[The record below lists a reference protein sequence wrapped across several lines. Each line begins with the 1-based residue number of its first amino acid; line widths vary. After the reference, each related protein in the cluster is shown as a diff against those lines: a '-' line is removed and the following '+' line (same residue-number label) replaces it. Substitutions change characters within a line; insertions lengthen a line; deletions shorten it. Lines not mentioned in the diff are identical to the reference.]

1 MLLFD
6 RESEEGVM
14 AAVGEGKVGLASE
27 AQSPKCIFG
36 SISEAGSNI
45 CKSATPLAAGAN
57 PLCPRCG
64 SKKVWRDGRRSPM
77 FGNPIQRWLCRDC
90 ALRFSDPN
98 DTLKA
103 KEAIETV
110 EMIETKSLKS
120 GHALLSKRQICV
132 TETKNLVA
140 EQQKTEVLRRNEADA
155 KGSIVG
161 FSFWL
166 LKQGYSQATIKGR
179 VKLLNRLMR
188 LGADF
193 NNEDSIKEI
202 ISKQIWSVS
211 RKVNAVD
218 AYDSLLKMQGKT
230 WTPPIYR
237 RVRKLPFIPTE
248 AEIDQLIA
256 GCSNKMAT
264 YLQMLKETG
273 MRCGEACE
281 LLKWTD
287 INLEQRSVRITPEKG
302 SNPRILPLSIK
313 LVDMLNEMPKNTP
326 TVFSLNADLMRH
338 NFEHQRKRIS
348 AKLKNSRIN
357 QITFHTF
364 RHWKATMEYRKTRDI
379 LHVREILGHKSLNN
393 TMIYTQ
399 LISFKD
405 DDFSATVAHSEEEAC
420 KLIEAGFEYV
430 CDFGQN
436 KIFRKRK

>member
-1 MLLFD
+1 MSN
-6 RESEEGVM
+6 EIKM
-14 AAVGEGKVGLASE
+14 ATDLV
-27 AQSPKCIFG
+27 
-36 SISEAGSNI
+36 N
-45 CKSATPLAAGAN
+45 T
-57 PLCPRCG
+57 
-64 SKKVWRDGRRSPM
+64 
-77 FGNPIQRWLCRDC
+77 
-90 ALRFSDPN
+90 
-98 DTLKA
+98 
-103 KEAIETV
+103 
-110 EMIETKSLKS
+110 
-120 GHALLSKRQICV
+120 HQICV

-140 EQQKTEVLRRNEADA
+140 EQQTKVLRRNEAEA
-155 KGSIVG
+155 KGSIIG
-161 FSFWL
+161 FSFWM
-166 LKQGYSQATIKGR
+166 LKQGYSKATIQGR
-179 VKLLNRLMR
+179 IKLLNRLMR

-193 NNEDSIKEI
+193 NNEDTIKEI

-256 GCSNKMAT
+256 GCSKRIAT
-264 YLQMLKETG
+264 FLQLLKETG
-273 MRCGEACE
+273 MRCGEACD

-287 INLEQRSVRITPEKG
+287 IDLEQRSVRITPEKG

-313 LVDMLNEMPKNTP
+313 IVDMLAEMPKNTP
-326 TVFSLNADLMRH
+326 TVFSVNADMMRH

-379 LHVREILGHKSLNN
+379 LHVKEILGHKSLNN
-393 TMIYTQ
+393 TMLYTQ

-430 CDFGQN
+430 CEFGQN

>member
-1 MLLFD
+1 
-6 RESEEGVM
+6 M
-14 AAVGEGKVGLASE
+14 AGLTSQETPDCVFGK
-27 AQSPKCIFG
+27 K
-36 SISEAGSNI
+36 AGSNTG
-45 CKSATPLAAGAN
+45 KSETGISAGSS
-57 PLCPRCG
+57 PLCPQCS
-64 SKKVWRDGRRSPM
+64 SKKVWKDALRYST
-77 FGNPIQRWLCRDC
+77 FGDKIQRWLCREC
-90 ALRFSDPN
+90 GLRFSDPN
-98 DTLKA
+98 DVKNSWSAQEKA
-103 KEAIETV
+103 ARTSVSNEIKMSNDIVT
-110 EMIETKSLKS
+110 SC
-120 GHALLSKRQICV
+120 QICV

-140 EQQKTEVLRRNEADA
+140 EHQAIEVLRRSQTTDA
-155 KGSIVG
+155 KGSIVE

-166 LKQGYSQATIKGR
+166 LKQGYSKATITGR

-202 ISKQIWSVS
+202 IAKQTWSVS

-218 AYDSLLKMQGKT
+218 AYDSLLKMHGKT

-256 GCSNKMAT
+256 GCSKKIAT
-264 YLQMLKETG
+264 FLQLLKETG

-287 INLEQRSVRITPEKG
+287 LDLEQRSVRITPEKG

-313 LVDMLNEMPKNTP
+313 LLDMLAEVPKDSS
-326 TVFSLNADLMRH
+326 TVFGVSADMMRH
-338 NFEHQRKRIS
+338 NFEQQRKRITS
-348 AKLKNSRIN
+348 KLKNSRIN

-379 LHVREILGHKSLNN
+379 LHVKEILGHKSLNN
-393 TMIYTQ
+393 TMLYTQ